1 MGVASIILPQK
12 LGEKLREKAEER
24 GCLPEELGIE
34 LVLKGLNEE
43 LAPEDLVEHYEM
55 LSEKYLREGE
65 EFLAKGDLVQSSE
78 KLWSAAASAVKMVAA
93 KRGLKLE
100 RHGSLWDFID
110 KLSEEHKDE
119 ELLRL
124 FHSANSLHRNF
135 YENQMTRRAVEV
147 AGKEVKMLIERLAV
161 YGR

>member
-24 GCLPEELGIE
+24 GCLPEELGVE
-34 LVLKGLNEE
+34 FVLKGLNEE
-43 LAPEDLVEHYEM
+43 LDPEDLVEHYEM

-78 KLWSAAASAVKMVAA
+78 KLWGAAASAVKMVAA